1 MHFYKVAPFEFLF
14 VLETEVH
21 ASYAHLRANGNQATQ
36 IRIEDLII
44 IFESITNTAAEIE
57 EASLRFGNRI
67 TKPNCGCDEKVGILN
82 DVSGEFA
89 ADVRVSGIVD
99 LFGIV
104 RTPRASSALFAPS
117 VSSKL
122 ARTKNSSLSLGPW
135 RVARKFI
142 PNPVASELPLL
153 PVKSTAAW

>member
-57 EASLRFGNRI
+57 EACHKRPRDGSI
-67 TKPNCGCDEKVGILN
+67 TVGAEA
-82 DVSGEFA
+82 G
-89 ADVRVSGIVD
+89 R
-99 LFGIV
+99 
-104 RTPRASSALFAPS
+104 R
-117 VSSKL
+117 
-122 ARTKNSSLSLGPW
+122 
-135 RVARKFI
+135 
-142 PNPVASELPLL
+142 
-153 PVKSTAAW
+153 